1 MACCSDL
8 LALSAL
14 SAPSAPSAASAASA
28 ASASRVGAPTAA
40 ASAQPVSR
48 ASRWAFACA
57 LAWVVALA
65 SAMTLALALTLGP
78 APVRAQ
84 PVPGG
89 PAAAVAPASGSAVA
103 ALGFQVVAHPDF
115 RAASL
120 TRGELAALFMG
131 TRRSLDDGS
140 PVQVIDAADAALREQ
155 FYGVVAGRSAVQM
168 HAHWS
173 RVVFSGAGRPPPQA
187 DVALTL
193 AVLRREPGSLAYLP
207 PGQDLRGL
215 RLVQV
220 IDRR

>member
-1 MACCSDL
+1 MTPARRAPIACGSDL
-8 LALSAL
+8 SVV
-14 SAPSAPSAASAASA
+14 SGPSAVSTAAAVSAACVAA
-28 ASASRVGAPTAA
+28 PMAA
-40 ASAQPVSR
+40 ASARPASR
-48 ASRWAFACA
+48 VSRWAFACM

-65 SAMTLALALTLGP
+65 WCP

-89 PAAAVAPASGSAVA
+89 PAAAAAPASGSAVA

-115 RAASL
+115 RAANL

-140 PVQVIDAADAALREQ
+140 PVQVIDATDAALREQ

-173 RVVFSGAGRPPPQA
+173 RVVFSGAGRPPSQA

-193 AVLRREPGSLAYLP
+193 TVLRREPGSLAYLP